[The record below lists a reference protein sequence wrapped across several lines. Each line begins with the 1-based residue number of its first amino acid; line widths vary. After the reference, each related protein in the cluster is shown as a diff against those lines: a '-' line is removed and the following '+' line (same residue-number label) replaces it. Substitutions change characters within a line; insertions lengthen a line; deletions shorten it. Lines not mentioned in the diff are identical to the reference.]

1 MPNLNEVRL
10 MGNLTRDPEI
20 KYTTNGT
27 AVCGFGLAI
36 NRTWLNDRQEKM
48 EETTFV
54 DVEFWGK
61 KAEAIA
67 KYVKKGHPFYVA
79 GRLKLDQWDDKQTGQ
94 KRSKLRVVG
103 EDFQFLK
110 NKEGGGEES
119 HDRSGEYD
127 QSRGQGSGYGRS
139 GQQQRQQTQQ
149 QPRPPAGGSD
159 APLDF
164 PEDEDDVPF

>member
-1 MPNLNEVRL
+1 MPNLNEVKL
-10 MGNLTRDPEI
+10 MGNLTRDPELTWTP
-20 KYTTNGT
+20 KGT

-36 NRTWLNDRQEKM
+36 NRTYITEAGEKR

-54 DVEFWGK
+54 DIEFWGK

-94 KRSKLRVVG
+94 KRSKLRIVG

-110 NKEGGGEES
+110 NKDAWDGSHRPDEAEES
-119 HDRSGEYD
+119 APPRT
-127 QSRGQGSGYGRS
+127 QGYGRS
-139 GQQQRQQTQQ
+139 QSA
-149 QPRPPAGGSD
+149 PPATQKGGSD
-159 APLDF
+159 APLDGG
-164 PEDEDDVPF
+164 EEEDDVPF